1 MWSLGVKTKNISSH
15 LTNTAKEQ
23 MDKKTNERKAELKR
37 RLDENTEKMDQIKK
51 MKMNSS
57 NKKLKIK

>member
-1 MWSLGVKTKNISSH
+1 MWSLGVKTKNISPH
-15 LTNTAKEQ
+15 VTNTAKEQ

-37 RLDENTEKMDQIKK
+37 RLDENTEKMNQIKK